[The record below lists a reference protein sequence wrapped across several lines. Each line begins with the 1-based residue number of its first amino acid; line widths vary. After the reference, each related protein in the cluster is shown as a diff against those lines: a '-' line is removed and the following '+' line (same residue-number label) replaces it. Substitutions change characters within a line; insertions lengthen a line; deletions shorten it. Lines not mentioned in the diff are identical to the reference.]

1 MDPMNVQFKNKK
13 IKGKKSICCL
23 HPNFAF
29 LPSNPVSSERGEIL
43 LQCVI
48 KFEWGKG
55 TPNFNPAVRF
65 LKSILLLNCNNLMIK
80 EDILFVPG
88 FKLRNS
94 EQRDFNSLL

>member
-1 MDPMNVQFKNKK
+1 METESKIQIPQTTNNNHGEDTLMDPMNVQFKNKK

-29 LPSNPVSSERGEIL
+29 LPSTPVSSERGGIL

-65 LKSILLLNCNNLMIK
+65 LKAFYC
-80 EDILFVPG
+80 
-88 FKLRNS
+88 
-94 EQRDFNSLL
+94 